1 MFPFYDTNRKDLF
14 GFRCNRLS
22 YPLHLQSSM
31 EFLYV
36 ASGHITMTVGEETRT
51 LNEGE
56 LAVIFPNCS
65 HSYTTPTAP
74 ADPDM
79 IVDDILL
86 VGIQT
91 SLAGEYAKHLR
102 SSYPEC
108 PFIPAELVPPEIPQ
122 ALRRLLQQE
131 ATKNPDLRIC
141 RAYLQLILALL
152 WSHLNLKPREENV
165 FDDLLYQASEY
176 IVHHYMHSFSLEDMA
191 EELGVGKYRLSR
203 IFSDQLHT
211 NFNDLLNNVRVSV
224 AQNLLSSTD
233 KPITDIIYE
242 CGFESQATFN
252 RAFRKVCG
260 VSPRE
265 YRRNHLLPL
274 EKK

>member
-1 MFPFYDTNRKDLF
+1 MVPFYDTNRNDLF
-14 GFRCNRLS
+14 GFRCNRLN
-22 YPLHLQSSM
+22 YPLHLQSSI

-36 ASGHITMTVGEETRT
+36 ASGHITLTIGEDSRT
-51 LNEGE
+51 MQEGE
-56 LAVIFPNCS
+56 MAVIFPNIT
-65 HSYTTPTAP
+65 HSYDTPSAVFGS
-74 ADPDM
+74 DPDI

-91 SLAGEYAKHLR
+91 SLAGEYAESLR
-102 SSYPEC
+102 SYIPTK
-108 PFIPAELVPPEIPQ
+108 PFLPAEMVPPEIPQ
-122 ALRRLLQQE
+122 SMRRLLQQE
-131 ATKNPDLRIC
+131 ATKNPDKRKC

-152 WSHLNLKPREENV
+152 WDNLELISREDNS

-176 IVHHYMHSFSLEDMA
+176 IVHNYKRSFSLEEMA

-203 IFSDQLHT
+203 VFSDQLHM

-233 KPITDIIYE
+233 MPVTEIIYE
-242 CGFESQATFN
+242 CGFDSQATFN

-260 VSPRE
+260 VNPRE
-265 YRRNHLLPL
+265 YRRNHLLYN
-274 EKK
+274 